1 MSKSQ
6 DTSITE
12 GMRILRGLEEPK
24 EYMPPNT
31 ILKLFKHLITDEGD
45 RTRFLHFIAHRHKMQ
60 NTDEYSLTNFIFTGR
75 GGTGKSILTD
85 TIMKYIAGL
94 YMNYVIST
102 NLDIDEII
110 ELVRT
115 SKHKDKLVV
124 LFMSNTK
131 LTEITDNT
139 KDFVAQIEL
148 ELPSFCKYL
157 RDSPTIANDDYY
169 DSSSWKNTLKEEQ

>member
-24 EYMPPNT
+24 EYIPPNT

-45 RTRFLHFIAHRHKMQ
+45 RTRFLYFIAHRHKMR
-60 NTDEYSLTNFIFTGR
+60 NTDINKIHFVLTGR
-75 GGTGKSILTD
+75 GGTGKSLLVNTIL
-85 TIMKYIAGL
+85 KYIDGT
-94 YMNYVIST
+94 YMPEVVST
-102 NLDIDEII
+102 TLDIDDIKKEAQ
-110 ELVRT
+110 LDRN
-115 SKHKDKLVV
+115 KDKLVV

-139 KDFVAQIEL
+139 KDFVAQIEM

-157 RDSPTIANDDYY
+157 RDLPTISHDDYY
-169 DSSSWKNTLKEEQ
+169 DSSNWSNTLKEKQ